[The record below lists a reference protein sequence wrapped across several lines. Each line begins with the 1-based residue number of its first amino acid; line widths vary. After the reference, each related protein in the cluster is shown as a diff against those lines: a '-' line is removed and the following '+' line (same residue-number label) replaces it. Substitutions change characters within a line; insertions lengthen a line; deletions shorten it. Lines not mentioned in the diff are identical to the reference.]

1 MGLFMLRKDSERRAT
16 LHRILTDYISH
27 VISNVQE
34 SQVVGHCDLLT
45 LMNIYI
51 YISPSYR
58 RFMIIN
64 VNVSSKV
71 PDSIS
76 HCSDEKV
83 KKKVNFSLEMEKP
96 K

>member
-1 MGLFMLRKDSERRAT
+1 
-16 LHRILTDYISH
+16 
-27 VISNVQE
+27 
-34 SQVVGHCDLLT
+34 
-45 LMNIYI
+45 
-51 YISPSYR
+51 
-58 RFMIIN
+58 MIIN